1 MNIHQSLIPA
11 LLVSATVASFSV
23 LSQIAP
29 AAAGTLVVCG
39 HNGAAR
45 IVEIVPAGC
54 RHLSATSAPKHPP
67 DNPITETKLNFT
79 FTASTPAP
87 QTQPTRLV
95 QSDLTPEHIT
105 ILDWQ

>member
-29 AAAGTLVVCG
+29 AAAGTLIVCG

-45 IVEIVPAGC
+45 IVETVPSGC

-67 DNPITETKLNFT
+67 DNPITKTRLNFT
-79 FTASTPAP
+79 FTASTPVP
-87 QTQPTRLV
+87 QTQLTRFA
-95 QSDLTPEHIT
+95 QSDPTPKHIP